1 MYKTKGVGRIVASGV
16 LLGITFISNIA
27 FVFYL
32 FVTLLCLQQ
41 GNHVY
46 INDGLATPTQIR
58 EMHDFVKIVLITV
71 LVITIILV
79 CVQIGISLL
88 GTKGF
93 EKKIKKIVNILA
105 VPGFLFLVVDI
116 VLLIIGSML

>member
-16 LLGITFISNIA
+16 LLGITFISNIV

-32 FVTLLCLQQ
+32 FVTLLSLQQ
-41 GNHVY
+41 GNHVF
-46 INDGLATPTQIR
+46 INDVLTTPAQIR
-58 EMHDFVKIVLITV
+58 EMHDFIKISLITV
-71 LVITIILV
+71 LVITIILI

-93 EKKIKKIVNILA
+93 EKKIKKSVNILA
-105 VPGFLFLVVDI
+105 VPGFLFLVGDI